1 MNINLIQSLHAIQ
14 QMLSSNSTGSC
25 LMNIIFDV
33 KFICFE
39 LNLSTENIETIP

>member
-1 MNINLIQSLHAIQ
+1 MTINLIQSLQAIK
-14 QMLSSNSTGSC
+14 QMLSSNSTGYC

-33 KFICFE
+33 QFISFE